1 MNKQDKEIKAE
12 EMETISGG
20 PHYTDFSGSKFSSR
34 NSLGL
39 HNNGAFRGSAPTDPN
54 GVVLRLGPGATFE
67 D

>member
-1 MNKQDKEIKAE
+1 MNKPRNEMKIE
-12 EMETISGG
+12 EMEAISGG
-20 PHYTDFSGSKFSSR
+20 PHYTDFGSRFSSR

-39 HNNGAFRGSAPTDPN
+39 HNNGAFRGCALTESH

>member
-1 MNKQDKEIKAE
+1 MNKQDKEMKIE
-12 EMETISGG
+12 EMEAISGG

-54 GVVLRLGPGATFE
+54 GVVLRLGPGETFE

>member
-1 MNKQDKEIKAE
+1 MNKQDKEMKIE
-12 EMETISGG
+12 EMEAISGG